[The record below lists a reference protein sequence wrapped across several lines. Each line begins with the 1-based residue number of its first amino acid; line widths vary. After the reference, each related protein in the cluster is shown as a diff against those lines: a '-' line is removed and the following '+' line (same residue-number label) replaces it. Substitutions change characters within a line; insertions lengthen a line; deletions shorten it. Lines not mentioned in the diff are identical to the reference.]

1 MRWGFP
7 YGHVQKLYTKLW
19 HLHSGSFQMPLLLV
33 KIFCLSE
40 IKHYVAQ
47 INYLS
52 FYENCVSIAVTGIE
66 ILPFYSKKFKDVN
79 VTRLSNGPKM

>member
-1 MRWGFP
+1 M
-7 YGHVQKLYTKLW
+7 
-19 HLHSGSFQMPLLLV
+19 
-33 KIFCLSE
+33 SE

-52 FYENCVSIAVTGIE
+52 FYEICVSIAVTGIE